1 MNTILYCR
9 ANLLEELEQI
19 RELQLQNSCFQ
30 ISTEEKTKEGFV
42 TIQHTV
48 SLLEKMNNACKH
60 IIAKDHTKV
69 IGFALVMLPSFK
81 AEIPALQ
88 PLFTRIEQLV
98 AREAKYVVMGQICI
112 SKDYR
117 KQGVFRALYHFYRE
131 QLQGEFD
138 VLITEVATLNQRSL
152 QAHQAIGFKIIATYL
167 EHDLEWNIIQ
177 WNWK

>member
-1 MNTILYCR
+1 MILYCR
-9 ANLLEELEQI
+9 ANLPDELKQI
-19 RELQLQNSCFQ
+19 RELQFQNSSSRLSNKEK
-30 ISTEEKTKEGFV
+30 STEGFV
-42 TIQHTV
+42 TVQHTV

-60 IIAKDHTKV
+60 IIAKEHSKV
-69 IGFALVMLPSFK
+69 IGYALVTLPSFRSD
-81 AEIPALQ
+81 IPALQ
-88 PLFTRIEQLV
+88 PLFTRIENLV
-98 AREAKYVVMGQICI
+98 ASDTKYVVMGQLCI

-117 KQGVFRALYHFYRE
+117 QKGVFRALYNFYRE

-167 EHDLEWNIIQ
+167 EYDLEWNIIQ